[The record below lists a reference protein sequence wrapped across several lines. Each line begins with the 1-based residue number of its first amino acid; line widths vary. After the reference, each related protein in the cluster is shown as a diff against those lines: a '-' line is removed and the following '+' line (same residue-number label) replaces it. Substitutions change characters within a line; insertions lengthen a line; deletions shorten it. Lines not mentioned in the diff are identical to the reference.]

1 MKRKMKGKTLK
12 RKKISQKIRNQRRE
26 ANRKSKLINR
36 KRNEEPKK
44 KKTEKN
50 TFVRNVNQSSQ
61 TRRN

>member
-36 KRNEEPKK
+36 KRNEEHKK